1 MKKLTLDDLH
11 NMRNHSNKIAA
22 IKALRDGRSE
32 VFGLG
37 DAKLIVETLQGTV
50 AYPHTTCSAIKCLV
64 DYIERTTAEDAQD
77 RIESLGAP
85 VGTCVPVPEQ
95 PTDED
100 SEIQVLAKVTELL
113 LGLRQTSNDAAV
125 RVARYI
131 DARFND

>member
-11 NMRNHSNKIAA
+11 DMRHHSNKIVA

-37 DAKLIVETLQGTV
+37 DAKTIVETLQGTV

-64 DYIERTTAEDAQD
+64 DYIERTTAEDEQD

-85 VGTCVPVPEQ
+85 VGTCVPVSEAVD
-95 PTDED
+95 TDP
-100 SEIQVLAKVTELL
+100 EIQVMLQVFNILKGLNATDKYAARRVLTYCTSR
-113 LGLRQTSNDAAV
+113 LG
-125 RVARYI
+125 
-131 DARFND
+131 